1 MIILVS
7 TATLYASRT
16 EGSTQKLT
24 ILGSSKMT
32 IREARQLLKR
42 IKYAIQDA
50 NNAAQ
55 WQRVQ
60 YLKSKKEQIKKK
72 ILIALTKPTP

>member
-1 MIILVS
+1 
-7 TATLYASRT
+7 
-16 EGSTQKLT
+16 
-24 ILGSSKMT
+24 MT